1 MTILIGTALFFV
13 IAVVFNPVY
22 KFQGAS
28 KTVTIIIWL
37 ISSIISGAIFS
48 IREYQYLIPE
58 CQTLKVY
65 IPLVGLFI
73 SSALSGSMTIG
84 MITQHIK
91 EKIKCDK

>member
-13 IAVVFNPVY
+13 IAVIFNPVY
-22 KFQGAS
+22 KFQGAN
-28 KTVTIIIWL
+28 KTVTIIIWS

-48 IREYQYLIPE
+48 IMEYKYLIPE

-65 IPLVGLFI
+65 IPLVGLSICF
-73 SSALSGSMTIG
+73 ALSGSMTIG

-91 EKIKCDK
+91 ERNKM

>member
-13 IAVVFNPVY
+13 IAVFFNPVY
-22 KFQGAS
+22 KFQGAN
-28 KTVTIIIWL
+28 KTITIIIWS

-65 IPLVGLFI
+65 IPLLVFLIGL
-73 SSALSGSMTIG
+73 ALSGSMTIG
-84 MITQHIK
+84 MITRYFK
-91 EKIKCDK
+91 EERNKM

>member
-1 MTILIGTALFFV
+1 MTILMSTALFFV

-22 KFQGAS
+22 KFQRANRII
-28 KTVTIIIWL
+28 TIIIWL
-37 ISSIISGAIFS
+37 ISSIISGALFS

-65 IPLVGLFI
+65 IPLVAFLIGL
-73 SSALSGSMTIG
+73 ALSGSMTIG

-91 EKIKCDK
+91 ERNKM

>member
-1 MTILIGTALFFV
+1 MTILIGAALFFV
-13 IAVVFNPVY
+13 IAIIFNPVY

-28 KTVTIIIWL
+28 KPVTIIIWS

-65 IPLVGLFI
+65 IPLLAFLIGL
-73 SSALSGSMTIG
+73 ALSGSMTIG

-91 EKIKCDK
+91 EERNKM

>member
-1 MTILIGTALFFV
+1 MKILISTALFFA
-13 IAVVFNPVY
+13 IAVFFNPVY
-22 KFQGAS
+22 RFQKAN
-28 KTVTIIIWL
+28 KTITIIIWL

-65 IPLVGLFI
+65 IPLVAFLIGL
-73 SSALSGSMTIG
+73 ALSGSMTIG

-91 EKIKCDK
+91 EERNKM